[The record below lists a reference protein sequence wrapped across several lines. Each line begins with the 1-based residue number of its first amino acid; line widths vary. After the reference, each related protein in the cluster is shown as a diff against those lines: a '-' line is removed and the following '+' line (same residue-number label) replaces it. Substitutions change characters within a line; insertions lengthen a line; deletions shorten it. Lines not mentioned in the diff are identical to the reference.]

1 VETLEKTMAQDKQF
15 IQVQNKEEDQKI
27 LEKLKDIKHKIV
39 VMSGKGGVGKST
51 VAANLAIALADKGKK
66 VGLLDMDLTGPN
78 IPKMLGV
85 EDERLMGTEEG
96 ILPVEVMENLHVI
109 SSAYMLP
116 HKEIAIIWRGPMKI
130 GAIQQLLSEIHWGA
144 LDYLII
150 DLPPGTSDEPLSVAQ
165 SIPESDGTI
174 IVTTPQEVSLL
185 DIYKSINFVE
195 KVKMPIIGIVENM
208 SGFVCPHCGETSNIF
223 KAGGGKTAAE
233 RYKVPFLGSIPID
246 PKIVEDADAGKPFV
260 TQEKDSE
267 AAKAF
272 YKIVKKIEEI
282 VEKPKT
288 KKK

>member
-1 VETLEKTMAQDKQF
+1 MANHTQP
-15 IQVQNKEEDQKI
+15 IQIQNKEEDQKI
-27 LEKLKDIKHKIV
+27 LEKLKDIKHIIV

-51 VAANLAIALADKGKK
+51 VAANLAIALATKGKK

-85 EDERLMGTEEG
+85 EDARLVGSEAG
-96 ILPVEVMENLHVI
+96 IHPVKVLENLHVI

-130 GAIQQLLSEIHWGA
+130 GAIQQLLGEINWGP

-165 SIPESDGTI
+165 SIPESDGAI

-185 DIYKSINFVE
+185 DIYKSLNFAE
-195 KVKMPIIGIVENM
+195 KLKMPIVGIVENM
-208 SGFVCPHCGETSNIF
+208 SGFVCPHCGETSDIF
-223 KAGGGKTAAE
+223 KAGGGKKAAD
-233 RYKVPFLGSIPID
+233 RYKVPFLGSIPIE
-246 PKIVEDADAGKPFV
+246 PQIVVDADAGKPFV
-260 TQEKDSE
+260 SKENSP

-272 YKIVKKIEEI
+272 FKIVKKVEDI
-282 VEKPKT
+282 VNKPT
-288 KKK
+288 GKKKAKKKK

>member
-96 ILPVEVMENLHVI
+96 ILPVKVMENLHVI